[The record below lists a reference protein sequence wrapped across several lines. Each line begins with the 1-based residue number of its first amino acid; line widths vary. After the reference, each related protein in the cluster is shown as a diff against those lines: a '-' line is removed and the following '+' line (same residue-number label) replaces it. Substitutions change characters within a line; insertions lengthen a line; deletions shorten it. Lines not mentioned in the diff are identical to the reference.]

1 MPPNLHSWRPIVRA
15 RLPFA
20 AVAVTSDDDPYSAPE
35 RSARLVREWGARQV
49 GIGAAGH
56 INGES
61 GLGDWPTGRAW
72 VDALATSPASP

>member
-1 MPPNLHSWRPIVRA
+1 MPPNLHPWRPIVRR

-20 AVAVTSDDDPYSAPE
+20 AIAVTSDDDPFCGPE
-35 RSARLVREWGARQV
+35 WGAVLAADWGARQV

-61 GLGDWPTGRAW
+61 GLGDWPAGQVWIGQLTQPP
-72 VDALATSPASP
+72 TSR